1 MIEARSAAWR
11 LRRTFQMTAAAA
23 TLLAFAPAPA
33 AHAQGLFSFFG
44 GGPSPYD
51 IERRL
56 DASGYALTGPL
67 LRRGDVYLA
76 DVVVMGR
83 RGDPERLVI
92 DADTGRIVQRYR
104 VRPARWRDAPGEWDS
119 DDGDISKLRP
129 PADLD
134 RPAPPR
140 DQMVRD
146 ENPALGT
153 GAPRTTGVDIE
164 QPDKPKPKPRPHEV
178 KSKAVP
184 LAKTPAPMPQNDA
197 SAGPA
202 ATAPAVAAPPVAAP
216 SPAAMPSPPAAA
228 KNEAAPPKSDAAPAL
243 PQPSPSPSA
252 VTAKVEP
259 PAAPAPKSPPAAGTG
274 DHKATTKSKTVN
286 DIPVTP
292 LD

>member
-33 AHAQGLFSFFG
+33 AQAQGLFSFFG
-44 GGPSPYD
+44 GGPSAYD

-76 DVVVMGR
+76 DVVIMGR
-83 RGDPERLVI
+83 RNDPQRLVI
-92 DADTGRIVQRYR
+92 DAETGRIVQRYR

-119 DDGDISKLRP
+119 DDGDSVSARLRP

-140 DQMVRD
+140 DQIVRE

-153 GAPRTTGVDIE
+153 GAPRTTGVDLVE
-164 QPDKPKPKPRPHEV
+164 TPDKTKPKPKPHEV
-178 KSKAVP
+178 KSKAPP
-184 LAKTPAPMPQNDA
+184 LAKTPAPAPQNDA

-202 ATAPAVAAPPVAAP
+202 ATAPQVAPPAPAAP
-216 SPAAMPSPPAAA
+216 PSPPAAA
-228 KNEAAPPKSDAAPAL
+228 KNEAAPPKIDAAPS
-243 PQPSPSPSA
+243 PPRPSPSPSA

-259 PAAPAPKSPPAAGTG
+259 PAAPIASPPAPQST
-274 DHKATTKSKTVN
+274 DHKAPAKSKAVN